1 MPKHFIW
8 DDQEI
13 WRIYKTREEVMKY
26 KRKTVLEHVK
36 KNLSSKKAT
45 MVIEIVNQNPGI
57 SFVELA
63 DKLTGKVS
71 RTTILKILKENNIIL
86 VKRSRLNSL
95 IDKKINELIFTKSD
109 QLKCVLTYK
118 LLGEWIGVN
127 ELQIKRYMKDNPD
140 KKSSFLALN
149 KAVRERLNV
158 CNKTASISRW
168 DMDF

>member
-1 MPKHFIW
+1 
-8 DDQEI
+8 
-13 WRIYKTREEVMKY
+13 
-26 KRKTVLEHVK
+26 
-36 KNLSSKKAT
+36 